1 MKTAMQELIEWLD
14 IYKTSSVL
22 NNPSLKLGLAL
33 AQEKATTFLQKEK
46 QQIIEAYKA
55 GEINIAGILMEDFNR
70 LHGTSHKVPNNDGED
85 AEKYFKEKF
94 SS

>member
-1 MKTAMQELIEWLD
+1 MKMQKTAMQELIEWLD

-46 QQIIEAYKA
+46 QQVIEAY
-55 GEINIAGILMEDFNR
+55 
-70 LHGTSHKVPNNDGED
+70 NDGIENHEN
-85 AEKYFKEKF
+85 ASIKKSASEYFKENF
-94 SS
+94 GR